1 MLLITT
7 RIGSHVVDYYE
18 TDRHVDWGCLVLP
31 ESVQS
36 VDLRVFL
43 LTVV

>member
-18 TDRHVDWGCLVLP
+18 TDRRVDWGRLVLP
-31 ESVQS
+31 KSGQS
-36 VDLRVFL
+36 VDHRVFL